1 MARST
6 QKKKAKTGNTLQD
19 FIFTLSTISN
29 LYERQGDAGRAKSFE
44 VASENLTKF
53 AELTKKSG
61 TVLKSSADYK
71 NVKGVGKSTLE
82 MMDEFIKTGT
92 CSRLEELEGAG
103 KQVALRSDEVEEADL
118 ELGVFRYEDTDE
130 FALFLYDP
138 GMALEERYPLYND
151 ICATFEEK
159 IEEEESYLLNKAM
172 SDGERHFKENVK
184 EDCLECCAGYE
195 YLSLDY
201 RNMDWEQYFFVRKAT
216 AKDRKQKDWALA
228 GDADPNWQKP
238 KRGDSITRDD
248 LRDLVLAGKN
258 EDKHTEALEQL
269 YQEEDAFLKHAE
281 KDLKKALELFP
292 YKKMTYTLEDGLG
305 LLRGIDEKDQA
316 RCFEWGKYKMYV
328 TTVSH
333 DHDEATVHIKCED
346 FDDTLTCGRWCCEC
360 LMWDNGNDECHSFTT
375 DEYLQSLNPEGDL
388 ERLVYDIFEPF
399 DLKDVPE

>member
-6 QKKKAKTGNTLQD
+6 QKKKAKKGNTLQD
-19 FIFTLSTISN
+19 FIFILSTISI
-29 LYERQGDAGRAKSFE
+29 LYERQGDAGRAKSFK

-53 AELTKKSG
+53 AELTSKSG

-103 KQVALRSDEVEEADL
+103 KQVALVREGEDQSGL
-118 ELGVFRYEDTDE
+118 ELGVFCDGDDNEDY
-130 FALFLYDP
+130 LFSYDP
-138 GMALEERYPLYND
+138 EDEYPLYTN
-151 ICATFEEK
+151 
-159 IEEEESYLLNKAM
+159 IEEYFREELDEAQQDEVNDWDGMGAVNDAREDIIDTHKGLL
-172 SDGERHFKENVK
+172 
-184 EDCLECCAGYE
+184 CLAE
-195 YLSLDY
+195 DY
-201 RNMDWEQYFFVRKAT
+201 RDDWQKFYFVRKAT
-216 AKDRKQKDWALA
+216 SKDLKRKEWKGQ
-228 GDADPNWQKP
+228 ADRNWKKP
-238 KRGDSITRDD
+238 KKSDGITRDE

-269 YQEEDAFLKHAE
+269 YQEEDAFLKQAE
-281 KDLKKALELFP
+281 KDLNKALGMFP

-328 TTVSH
+328 TTVSY

-346 FDDTLTCGRWCCEC
+346 FDETLTCGRWHCWCGM
-360 LMWDNGNDECHSFTT
+360 LDNGNDECCCFIEN
-375 DEYLQSLNPEGDL
+375 EYLQSLNPEGDL
-388 ERLVYDIFEPF
+388 EELVYQIFEPF
-399 DLKDVPE
+399 DLKDIPE

>member
-29 LYERQGDAGRAKSFE
+29 LYERQGDAGRAKSFK

-53 AELTKKSG
+53 AELTSKSG

-103 KQVALRSDEVEEADL
+103 KQVALVREGEDQSGL
-118 ELGVFRYEDTDE
+118 ELGVFCDEDDNE
-130 FALFLYDP
+130 DYLFLYDP
-138 GMALEERYPLYND
+138 KDEYPLYTD
-151 ICATFEEK
+151 IEEYFEEELDEAQRDEVNRWDGMGAVNDVREDIIDTHK
-159 IEEEESYLLNKAM
+159 GLL
-172 SDGERHFKENVK
+172 
-184 EDCLECCAGYE
+184 CLAE
-195 YLSLDY
+195 DY
-201 RNMDWEQYFFVRKAT
+201 RDDWQKFYFVRKAT
-216 AKDRKQKDWALA
+216 SKDLKRKEWKGQ
-228 GDADPNWQKP
+228 ADRNWKKP
-238 KRGDSITRDD
+238 KKSDGITRDE

-269 YQEEDAFLKHAE
+269 YQEEDAFLKQAE
-281 KDLKKALELFP
+281 KDLNKALGMFP

-316 RCFEWGKYKMYV
+316 QCFEWGKYKMYV
-328 TTVSH
+328 TTVSY

-346 FDDTLTCGRWCCEC
+346 FDETLTCGRWNCEC
-360 LMWDNGNDECHSFTT
+360 GMLEDGNSECYCFTEN
-375 DEYLQSLNPEGDL
+375 EYLQSLNPEGDL
-388 ERLVYDIFEPF
+388 EELVYQIFEPF
-399 DLKDVPE
+399 DLKDIPE